1 MTISPIE
8 ALNISPEVADRLRER
23 RPGYEEIAAL
33 LVEFD
38 EISRSKKSADL
49 SPEDVAQMF
58 VSPTLEALG
67 WNPSVV
73 EEPPFWNS
81 QNQIFPMI
89 IDYRSLRVVVGVYAS
104 SSLNDEH
111 GIVANLM
118 DWASDVGGENALLTN
133 FNEFQF
139 LKFGYKRNSQD
150 QDLLGTETI
159 IETRRKLNIHDYLTN
174 ESSEFDILAAEQF
187 YRLSSLGLTQST
199 SAVTQDR
206 QAQQKNVEDLMAL
219 LQLKTPF
226 SSAFQN
232 PATLIEFAKKAQFLT
247 YQQGS
252 FIFEQGEQG
261 KKFFFVIKGQ
271 LRASD
276 MSTTPPRLLWNFGRG
291 TLVGTQDIMG
301 RDTVT
306 PTIEVISS
314 EAEVAFFNENDFN
327 WLLDVNSVF
336 KDFFENLDIEHQ
348 SSNRD
353 SDESLKTTREIP
365 PPDLIAPYGEP
376 DGPRRRYATVMPG
389 IAFQTEG
396 LPRRTITALVLDR
409 DSQKPYLL
417 LAGGDIPAGTEII
430 QPALD
435 SGDLIGEVERRL
447 FDSAIGLGA
456 LASLE
461 GERSF
466 LSLLPSSRPI
476 AGVTQPAENL
486 AVCKFGGGSGYTTG
500 RITALNSRVTL
511 TDDSRRNILLPN
523 AFTVSGDPP
532 FSERGDVGAPVLA
545 IDSNELVGV
554 VVGYNDSGAICLPI
568 QPILNALNVE
578 LVSEPVL
585 FFREQTPSHDL
596 SAANDRIF
604 GRDRL
609 GFSHYVSAFVS
620 LINDKN
626 TKPPLTIG
634 IYGAW
639 GTGKSFLMHKI
650 ACALKP
656 QDCPG
661 EIDESPPAALSLVG
675 KTVLV
680 EFEAWDYN
688 GSDKLWAGL
697 VERIFSALER
707 ELGWYW
713 QLKFNFWRN
722 LKRQWQQARQ
732 KVLPYVLISL
742 ALALVVV
749 WLLLEPANR
758 AAIATGGV
766 ITFLLLF
773 VPQLIKLFS
782 TSASQRVIDMFA
794 AQDYKA
800 DIGFMGRI
808 KADLRDFADNLTNAT
823 KVIVFIDDLDRCD
836 PKKAV
841 EVLEAVKLLLEL
853 DRFIVF
859 LAIDARIITQAVE
872 EYYGKV
878 LTEAEITG
886 YEYLDKIVQIPFS
899 IPEPRP
905 AELRNYLGSLMGLSE
920 AQVQA
925 LEPEIVPPAPEFVGR
940 RVTSPPPAVSVPAS
954 GDGPS
959 GEATVSPPAAAS
971 PPADEAKQPPPRPT
985 PPAEPTESEARP
997 VTPTPPPFDTI
1008 EVPFT
1013 PDEQKAF
1020 LRLYPHLDPNP
1031 RRLKRLVNIYR
1042 LVRVLLRSQ
1051 SNGQVTDFV
1060 TTPAGQSHVLAWL
1073 VLCEQWPYA
1082 SHMMLEEIDQQFKAA
1097 QTDADARL
1105 ALEQKTI
1112 GSIYP
1117 VAQQRIAAENNEAL
1131 QKLDLKYERL
1141 EAFFNQHLAGFS
1153 LADLR
1158 RLRPFTINFNPA
1170 LSAEVRLTLAHH

>member
-23 RPGYEEIAAL
+23 RPGYERIAAL

-38 EISRSKKSADL
+38 AINRSKKGGELSA
-49 SPEDVAQMF
+49 EDVADTF
-58 VSPTLEALG
+58 VQPALEALG
-67 WNPSVV
+67 WTIKWIDRPVLEHQSPFLPMLVTYNNLQIFVGVRPLTEPLVDERRQDIALIDMSKIFAQYTLMTNFDQNRIWRFNNEPTPAQVV
-73 EEPPFWNS
+73 MELDTRANRHSSEEPTLAQPV
-81 QNQIFPMI
+81 
-89 IDYRSLRVVVGVYAS
+89 L
-104 SSLNDEH
+104 E
-111 GIVANLM
+111 
-118 DWASDVGGENALLTN
+118 
-133 FNEFQF
+133 FNI
-139 LKFGYKRNSQD
+139 R
-150 QDLLGTETI
+150 
-159 IETRRKLNIHDYLTN
+159 DYLTN

-187 YRLSSLGLTQST
+187 YNLAAADLRQSNASVPLDQQQNIAEQTKFPGEPLSASEEH
-199 SAVTQDR
+199 AEPDI
-206 QAQQKNVEDLMAL
+206 
-219 LQLKTPF
+219 PP
-226 SSAFQN
+226 SSASGSFTLDD
-232 PATLIEFAKKAQFLT
+232 ATLKAE
-247 YQQGS
+247 GRVMS
-252 FIFEQGEQG
+252 F
-261 KKFFFVIKGQ
+261 
-271 LRASD
+271 
-276 MSTTPPRLLWNFGRG
+276 
-291 TLVGTQDIMG
+291 
-301 RDTVT
+301 
-306 PTIEVISS
+306 
-314 EAEVAFFNENDFN
+314 
-327 WLLDVNSVF
+327 
-336 KDFFENLDIEHQ
+336 
-348 SSNRD
+348 
-353 SDESLKTTREIP
+353 
-365 PPDLIAPYGEP
+365 IAPYGEP
-376 DGPRRRYATVMPG
+376 DGPRRRYETVMPG

-808 KADLRDFADNLTNAT
+808 KADLRDFADNLPNAT

-925 LEPEIVPPAPEFVGR
+925 LEPEIVPPAPEFVAR
-940 RVTSPPPAVSVPAS
+940 RVTSPPPTVSAPAS

-959 GEATVSPPAAAS
+959 GEATVSPPATAS
-971 PPADEAKQPPPRPT
+971 PPANEAKQPSPRPT

-997 VTPTPPPFDTI
+997 VTPTPRPFDTI